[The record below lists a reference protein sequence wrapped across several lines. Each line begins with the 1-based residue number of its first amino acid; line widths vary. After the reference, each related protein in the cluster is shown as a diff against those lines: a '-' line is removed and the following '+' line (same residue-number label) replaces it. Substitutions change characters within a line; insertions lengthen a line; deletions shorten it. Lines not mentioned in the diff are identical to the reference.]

1 MDLGGKMINIKAD
14 SRKVKKGDI
23 FVALRGYSSDG
34 HDYIDKAI
42 ANGCKKLI
50 VMDDKD
56 YQVDYEVV
64 PDTREYLNNYL
75 KNHYKKYLDEMTIIG
90 YTGTNGKTTSAFLM
104 YEMLN
109 NLGIKCGYI
118 GTIGYYLDG
127 KVSDLPNTSPDVCD
141 MYELLLNAYDN
152 GYKCMAIEASSQG
165 LDLQRLYGI
174 PFDYAIF
181 TNLTQDH
188 LDYHKTM
195 ENYAKAKTILFKQ
208 LKNDGIAILN
218 YDDPYKD
225 YFVSKNTLYYGFNG
239 GDYKID
245 SVNYNHQGTTFT
257 YNGKTI
263 NSPLL
268 GDYNVYNL
276 LSDIVVLESMGIKNI
291 NDSIKGISAP
301 DGRMDMVLY
310 KNNSIII
317 DYAHTPD
324 AISKILNTVKKI
336 CVGNIYVVFGCTGS
350 RDRTK
355 RPIMTK
361 LVLSN
366 VTKAIIT
373 IDDPHDED
381 INQIFDDMLKNNT
394 YTNYIVEPDRGR
406 AIEEGI
412 KLLNNNDMLLVL
424 GKGHEEVIIYGKER
438 IPFNDKKKVLEVINK
453 ES

>member
-1 MDLGGKMINIKAD
+1 
-14 SRKVKKGDI
+14 
-23 FVALRGYSSDG
+23 
-34 HDYIDKAI
+34 
-42 ANGCKKLI
+42 
-50 VMDDKD
+50 
-56 YQVDYEVV
+56 
-64 PDTREYLNNYL
+64 
-75 KNHYKKYLDEMTIIG
+75 
-90 YTGTNGKTTSAFLM
+90 
-104 YEMLN
+104 
-109 NLGIKCGYI
+109 
-118 GTIGYYLDG
+118 
-127 KVSDLPNTSPDVCD
+127 
-141 MYELLLNAYDN
+141 
-152 GYKCMAIEASSQG
+152 
-165 LDLQRLYGI
+165 
-174 PFDYAIF
+174 
-181 TNLTQDH
+181 
-188 LDYHKTM
+188 
-195 ENYAKAKTILFKQ
+195 
-208 LKNDGIAILN
+208 
-218 YDDPYKD
+218 
-225 YFVSKNTLYYGFNG
+225 
-239 GDYKID
+239 
-245 SVNYNHQGTTFT
+245 
-257 YNGKTI
+257 
-263 NSPLL
+263 
-268 GDYNVYNL
+268 
-276 LSDIVVLESMGIKNI
+276 MGIKNI

-324 AISKILNTVKKI
+324 AISKILDTVKKI

-424 GKGHEEVIIYGKER
+424 EKGHEEVIIYGKER